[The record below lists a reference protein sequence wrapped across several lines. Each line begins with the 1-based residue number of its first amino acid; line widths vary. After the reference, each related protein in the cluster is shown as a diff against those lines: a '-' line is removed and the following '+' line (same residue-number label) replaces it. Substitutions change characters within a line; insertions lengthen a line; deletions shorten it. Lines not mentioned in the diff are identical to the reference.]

1 MPIVIQYW
9 KNKGIK
15 SLLLITLKEGEEI
28 KSDKAAAR
36 VLKFAEEELGA
47 KIEYFHNK
55 TLKTGQFTQTLRSFA
70 AGTEFSWTL
79 DPDKTVFITSDA
91 DFFPNKMES
100 HVPKVRKGK
109 EIMFYDHD
117 CCGFLRHRGERFQMY
132 IMITIGMTLRRW
144 REIMSIPD
152 NPLDGDWIDTYVN
165 QTFNGVISRKST
177 WWQWFLD
184 QRVFGI
190 HMKRWKE
197 AHEEEY
203 SRIVDTL
210 YRKGQPRLE
219 RFDWPADDVLAK
231 TDVWNTYESAHLTPG
246 IFMDHVWE
254 KNLVFYNRIFPS
266 DQVKKLTEYRNS
278 VVEVMN
284 VTETLR
290 RHYHPEQNG
299 AYWEKTFQITDM
311 LGEAKKRVK
320 SKGKREQKDDM
331 EKKADNEG
339 TDDKAQQEKREKL
352 EKKQEK

>member
-9 KNKGIK
+9 KNKGVK
-15 SLLLITLKEGEEI
+15 ALLMITLKEGEEI
-28 KSDKAAAR
+28 KNDKAAAK

-55 TLKTGQFTQTLRSFA
+55 TLKSGQFAQTLRSFA
-70 AGTEFSWTL
+70 AGTKFSFTL

-91 DFFPNKMES
+91 DFFPNKIES
-100 HVPKVRKGK
+100 HIPKVRKRK

-144 REIMSIPD
+144 REIIGIPEA
-152 NPLDGDWIDTYVN
+152 PIDGSWVDTYVSH
-165 QTFNGVISRKST
+165 TFNGVISKKRP

-197 AHEEEY
+197 THEEEY

-231 TDVWNTYESAHLTPG
+231 TDVWNTYESAHITPG

-290 RHYHPEQNG
+290 RHHHPEQKK
-299 AYWEKTFQITDM
+299 AYWKKTFQQKDM
-311 LGEAKKRVK
+311 LGGAQSE
-320 SKGKREQKDDM
+320 KGV
-331 EKKADNEG
+331 
-339 TDDKAQQEKREKL
+339 AQQEEDIDENEGVVQKGVETDIQVEKEENF
-352 EKKQEK
+352 EKKKEK